1 MTSVIL
7 LISGFVQ
14 LVNFLVFIWCVLTW
28 VPNIRWYEQ
37 PFKTLDQIVQ
47 PIIAPFRKFIPPIG
61 PVDISAMV
69 AVITLQLVA
78 SVIKQLVGYL

>member
-1 MTSVIL
+1 MTSPIL
-7 LISGFVQ
+7 LISSLVK

-47 PIIAPFRKFIPPIG
+47 PIIAPFRRLIPPIG
-61 PVDISAMV
+61 NIDISAMV
-69 AVITLQLVA
+69 AIITLQLA
-78 SVIKQLVGYL
+78 AAAIEQLVGRF